1 MNSETNNERSI
12 REHYG
17 RDNLSSI
24 ILSALE
30 KAGKTIRS
38 YKDTA
43 AFDEFHMRGRAATR
57 ELARLAELRTGFQVL
72 DIGCGLGGPS
82 RLLAAEY
89 GCTVTGIDLMEEYVE
104 AATMLTQM
112 VGLTECV
119 SFVQGNM
126 EDLPFEKSRFDTVW
140 SQHTMMNIA
149 DKAKLLVQIRD
160 VLKPDGILAFYEI
173 VAGPETPLHFP
184 VQWASDASI
193 NYLLDEQAF
202 LETLASAGF
211 TPMVWQ
217 DTTAACLEWFE
228 TLVSKM
234 GAKPKEAPV
243 PLGLNLV
250 IGRTTAQK
258 AANTARNLKEN
269 RIRVVYG
276 VMKNVGEVHEPPAQ
290 RAP

>member
-1 MNSETNNERSI
+1 MNNDANNERSI

-24 ILSALE
+24 ILAALE

-38 YKDTA
+38 YQDTA

-57 ELARLAELRTGFQVL
+57 ELARLADLRAGFQVL

-126 EDLPFEKSRFDTVW
+126 LDLPFEKNRFDSVW

-149 DKAKLLVQIRD
+149 DKARLLAQIRA
-160 VLKPDGILAFYEI
+160 VLKPDGLLAFYEI
-173 VAGPETPLHFP
+173 VQGPETPLHFP

-202 LETLASAGF
+202 RGTLASAGF
-211 TPMVWQ
+211 APMVWQ

-228 TLVSKM
+228 AVVKKI
-234 GAKPKEAPV
+234 GAKTKDAPA

-276 VMKNVGEVHEPPAQ
+276 VMKNVGQVQEPPAQ